1 MRCQIRPRA
10 AFLIFS
16 LALAVFFASLFS
28 ACAPKLDPA
37 FDRSKLLDKAGQTLV
52 LLNRG
57 DYEGVREM
65 GADSF
70 RQQFGE
76 EAQRRWQFDIRE
88 RAGNLET
95 IDGMVTDNAGKD
107 AAGAPLAL
115 VQAKTWH
122 QNRLITYEFIY
133 DAQYRLVSVTTK

>member
-1 MRCQIRPRA
+1 MRRQIRPRD
-10 AFLIFS
+10 AFLFLT
-16 LALAVFFASLFS
+16 LALSLFLASLFS

-57 DYEGVREM
+57 DYEGVRQM
-65 GADSF
+65 GTDSF

-122 QNRLITYEFIY
+122 QNRLITYAFVF
-133 DAQYRLVSVTTK
+133 DAEYRLVSLEAK